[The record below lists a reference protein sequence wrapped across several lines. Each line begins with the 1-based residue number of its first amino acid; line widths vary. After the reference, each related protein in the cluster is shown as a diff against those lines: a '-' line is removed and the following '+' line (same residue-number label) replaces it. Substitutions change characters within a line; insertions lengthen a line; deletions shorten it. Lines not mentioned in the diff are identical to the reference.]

1 MLRFILM
8 RVARWIPSAILLL
21 FIVYAMAFYGAG
33 DPIRIMFMRGGG
45 DVVYDEARLDAI
57 RESQGLNDPFLE
69 QFGRYLGN
77 YLEGNMGYS
86 LIYKRPI
93 LEMIAVAAPVSI
105 QLGMAATLLVAL
117 VGIPLGILAALRHNS
132 WVDNLIVGTA
142 QFFWAIPVYVAG
154 PLLMVLL
161 VLGLKVMDV
170 PYGWHGLFST
180 QTILPLLVLS
190 FQPMAIIVRQSRSA
204 VLEILGEDYIRTAR
218 AKGIPERVVVFRHIM
233 RPVLTPV
240 VTQLGLIL
248 ITIING
254 AMLLEVTFGLPGLGL
269 MTVNSVTQS
278 DYPVILAIVLI
289 GSFLTML
296 ANLFVDVIYPFLDPR
311 AAQAQRGSES

>member
-1 MLRFILM
+1 MLRFILF
-8 RVARWIPSAILLL
+8 RVARWIPSALFLL
-21 FIVYAMAFYGAG
+21 FVVYAMAFYGAG
-33 DPIRIMFMRGGG
+33 DPIRIMFLREGG
-45 DVVYDEARLDAI
+45 DVVYDEERLDAI

-77 YLEGNMGYS
+77 YLTGNMGYS
-86 LIYKRPI
+86 LIHKRPI

-105 QLGMAATLLVAL
+105 QMGLAATLLVAMMA
-117 VGIPLGILAALRHNS
+117 IPAGVLAALNHNS
-132 WVDNLIVGTA
+132 WLDNLIVGTA
-142 QFFWAIPVYVAG
+142 QFFWAIPVFVAG

-161 VLGLKVMDV
+161 VLGLKIMDV
-170 PYGWHGLFST
+170 PYGWHGLFNT
-180 QTILPLLVLS
+180 KTILPLLVLS
-190 FQPMAIIVRQSRSA
+190 FQPMAIIIRQARSA
-204 VLEILGEDYIRTAR
+204 VLEVLGEDYIRTAR
-218 AKGIPERVVVFRHIM
+218 AKGIPERVVVFRHIL

-278 DYPVILAIVLI
+278 DYPAILAIVLI
-289 GSFLTML
+289 GSFLTMM
-296 ANLFVDVIYPFLDPR
+296 ANLFVDVIYPLLDPR
-311 AAQAQRGSES
+311 AAQPQRGSDV

>member
-1 MLRFILM
+1 MLRFVLI
-8 RVARWIPSAILLL
+8 RVARWIPSAIFLL

-33 DPIRIMFMRGGG
+33 DPIRIMFLREGG
-45 DVVYDEARLDAI
+45 DVVYDEERLDAI

-77 YLEGNMGYS
+77 YLQGNMGYS
-86 LIYKRPI
+86 LIQKRPI
-93 LEMIAVAAPVSI
+93 LEMIVVAAPVSL
-105 QLGMAATLLVAL
+105 QLGLAATVLVAA
-117 VGIPLGILAALRHNS
+117 VGIPLGVLAALRHNT

-161 VLGLKVMDV
+161 VLGLKIMDV
-170 PYGWHGLFST
+170 PYGWHGLFDT
-180 QTILPLLVLS
+180 KTILPLLVLS
-190 FQPMAIIVRQSRSA
+190 FQPMAIVIRQARSA

-218 AKGIPERVVVFRHIM
+218 AKGIPERVVVFRHIL

-278 DYPVILAIVLI
+278 DYPAILAIVLI
-289 GSFLTML
+289 GSFLTMM
-296 ANLFVDVIYPFLDPR
+296 ANLFVDVIYPLLDPR
-311 AAQAQRGSES
+311 AAQSQRGSEI